1 MARTIIEIEGK
12 KYQVCRSMSE
22 LNPCEGCSFFQEF
35 IGCPGYIPPCFQY
48 DNATEESHILKQIK

>member
-12 KYQVCRSMSE
+12 KLQVCLSKSNV
-22 LNPCEGCSFFQEF
+22 NPCEGCYFFQGF

-48 DNATEESHILKQIK
+48 DIATGELHILKQI